1 MQNTKSTIQTTF
13 VDEQLDANAA
23 ITLVSTSPV
32 KRIRLWDLPTRIF
45 HWALVTLVSIAIISG
60 EIGGEWMGLHAKAGL
75 AIIGL
80 ITFRLIWG
88 IVGSTYARFTHFAP
102 TVPKLRAYFKGQW
115 KGVGHNPLGALSV
128 FALLAL
134 LAAQA
139 TTGLFS
145 NDDIDFF
152 GPLFNLVDQSMSDRL
167 TGFHQLFAKVLFVLL
182 AVHVVAIIFYVLIKK
197 DNLVKP
203 MITGWKEVTE
213 GKSAVKGGIIAF
225 SVTLFISLTVVY
237 AVSDFSVHD
246 ILSLLR

>member
-1 MQNTKSTIQTTF
+1 M
-13 VDEQLDANAA
+13 
-23 ITLVSTSPV
+23 
-32 KRIRLWDLPTRIF
+32 
-45 HWALVTLVSIAIISG
+45 
-60 EIGGEWMGLHAKAGL
+60 
-75 AIIGL
+75 
-80 ITFRLIWG
+80 
-88 IVGSTYARFTHFAP
+88 
-102 TVPKLRAYFKGQW
+102 TVRQPIK
-115 KGVGHNPLGALSV
+115 N
-128 FALLAL
+128 
-134 LAAQA
+134 
-139 TTGLFS
+139 
-145 NDDIDFF
+145 DIDFF

-167 TGFHQLFAKVLFVLL
+167 TGFHQLFAKVLLVLL